1 MFERILVPLDGSRFA
16 EAAIPYGAELAA
28 RLGSE
33 LVLLHACAQESQPY
47 KSMHQLYL
55 TEAAKGLERYMEKK
69 FPKCEDWAVRTET
82 VIGEAAGT
90 ICEYAEKNDIRLIIM
105 AAQGASG
112 PKPWTLGNVADK
124 CVRAVNIPTLL
135 VRVKEGNPIADKKRL
150 ISRILLSLDGSDTSE
165 ISLPYAEELA
175 KRLKASITLYR
186 MVEGMALHS
195 DFDEYAP
202 LASVPV
208 SSSEEKRVRTYL
220 IEIEKDLRQ
229 KDISVTHRI
238 TGGVDPAAEILEQ
251 EKKARADLVV
261 MASRGR
267 SPITRW
273 VFGSVAQKVLLD
285 GDLPLLLI
293 RKASG

>member
-1 MFERILVPLDGSRFA
+1 MFERISVPLDGSRFA
-16 EAAIPYGAELAA
+16 EAAIPYGAELTA

-33 LVLLHACAQESQPY
+33 LVLFHACAQESQPY

-55 TEAAKGLERYMEKK
+55 TEAAKVLERYMEKK

-82 VIGEAAGT
+82 IIGEAAGT

-150 ISRILLSLDGSDTSE
+150 ISRILLPLDGSNTSE

-195 DFDEYAP
+195 DFDEYTP

-208 SSSEEKRVRTYL
+208 SSSEEKRVRNYL
-220 IEIEKDLRQ
+220 IDIEKELRQ

-238 TGGVDPAAEILEQ
+238 TGGVDPAAEILDQ

-267 SPITRW
+267 SPIARW